1 MKLIS
6 LLLVTAATTALPYA
20 EEKNN
25 GIYEEVIVEDEDGQQ
40 FYLLPLGRSKRQ
52 TSWQIKNP
60 GIATISHTGTIL
72 NNPNHYVSGTG
83 YLSKNLRGGG
93 FAPETYGGNVGYI
106 HKPTGS
112 NLGVGADHT
121 RGSGTNVHASGTYNF
136 LKTKNGALGLTGEYG
151 RNLGGPGGKPNWGVF
166 LGGKW
171 NF

>member
-6 LLLVTAATTALPYA
+6 LLLVTVATTALPYA

-60 GIATISHTGTIL
+60 GIATISHT
-72 NNPNHYVSGTG
+72 
-83 YLSKNLRGGG
+83 GGG